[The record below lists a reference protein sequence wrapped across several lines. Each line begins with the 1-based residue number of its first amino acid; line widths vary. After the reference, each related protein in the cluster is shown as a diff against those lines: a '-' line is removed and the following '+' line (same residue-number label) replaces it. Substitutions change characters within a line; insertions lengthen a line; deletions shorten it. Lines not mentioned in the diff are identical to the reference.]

1 MSKVILTEQINLNT
15 SNIDI
20 SSSEEIIELI
30 NNEDKKVAIAVEK
43 QKKYIAKA
51 IDVISEKLSIGG
63 NLLYFGAGTSG
74 RLGVLD
80 ASECPPTFSVSKK
93 MVRGYIAGGNKA
105 LRNAIEGA
113 EDNYEQGIK
122 DLIKSKANKNDIVVG
137 ISASGNPKWLIG
149 VLEKAKEFGIFT
161 IGITS
166 NPNAKINELC
176 DIVIC
181 TVVEQEAIA
190 GSSRLKSGTAQK
202 MVLNMLSTGSM
213 IKIGKTYKNYMIDV
227 KATNEKLKK
236 RAINIVSEI
245 TNVDEEKAFDTL
257 LKSNFEVK
265 TAIIMI
271 LLNCTAKTARTK
283 LKEQK
288 GILRKVI
295 S

>member
-122 DLIKSKANKNDIVVG
+122 ILVSFFKA
-137 ISASGNPKWLIG
+137 
-149 VLEKAKEFGIFT
+149 
-161 IGITS
+161 
-166 NPNAKINELC
+166 
-176 DIVIC
+176 
-181 TVVEQEAIA
+181 
-190 GSSRLKSGTAQK
+190 
-202 MVLNMLSTGSM
+202 
-213 IKIGKTYKNYMIDV
+213 
-227 KATNEKLKK
+227 
-236 RAINIVSEI
+236 
-245 TNVDEEKAFDTL
+245 
-257 LKSNFEVK
+257 
-265 TAIIMI
+265 
-271 LLNCTAKTARTK
+271 
-283 LKEQK
+283 
-288 GILRKVI
+288 
-295 S
+295 